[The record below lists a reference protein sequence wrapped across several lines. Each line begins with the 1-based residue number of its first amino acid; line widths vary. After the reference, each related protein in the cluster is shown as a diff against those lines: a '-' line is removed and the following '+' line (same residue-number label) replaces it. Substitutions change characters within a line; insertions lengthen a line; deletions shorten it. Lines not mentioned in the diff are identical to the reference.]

1 MFNNKHTL
9 YLKLLDPP
17 MDDKSIKFTRCDSET
32 GSNLQVI
39 SLNFGAPYRVGMG
52 LPQGRIELHVLP
64 QNVVAI
70 YTMMQGE
77 SATNTSQ
84 KIARIIQHI
93 NC

>member
-1 MFNNKHTL
+1 MFNNEHTL
-9 YLKLLDPP
+9 YLRLLDPP
-17 MDDKSIKFTRCDSET
+17 MDVRSIKFTRCYSET
-32 GSNLQVI
+32 GLNFRVI
-39 SLNFGAPYRVGMG
+39 SLNFGAPYRVVVG
-52 LPQGRIELHVLP
+52 LPQDRFELHVLP
-64 QNVVAI
+64 QNVVEI